1 MCVGVPL
8 EVLESRDGSALCRG
22 RSGLRRIDMTLT
34 GDQPA
39 GTWIITFLDAAREVI
54 APEAARRIADAL
66 EAAERALAGETDLDH
81 LFADLAGREP
91 QLPEHLR
98 AALPTQSTKDA

>member
-8 EVLESRDGSALCRG
+8 EVIESHDGVALCRG
-22 RSGLRRIDMTLT
+22 RAGLHRIDMTLT

-39 GTWIITFLDAAREVI
+39 GTWLIAFLDAAREVI
-54 APEAARRIADAL
+54 TPEAARRIADAL

-98 AALPTQSTKDA
+98 AALSAQTTEHA